1 MNNALMFSYNKGIKI
16 SSNFFLII
24 LQDKSNALGNYELP
38 TNLIRKIRKINYPK
52 LEYDVILRICDHI
65 ERPIEERENSDFSK
79 NNELIV
85 KCMLEINKEELF
97 PIPWSLNDIFALIK
111 ILQYQKQKEHI
122 FSNFKLEHNL
132 LFYALSKYS
141 ISDKNKYFNK
151 LCNIL
156 REILSLNNQEF
167 NDLQK
172 TYNSQT
178 ELKKL
183 EYDEFILKKNNL
195 SITLLDYYYYCK
207 FSNDLDSLFED
218 LMLNKKQFPN
228 KEIIENQNLIEDI
241 EIFNIEDYDDELIK
255 EKNKNEN
262 LEDKI
267 DKLNSECP
275 FQRAKGEKLYSVI
288 FYTFDEKVLFP
299 IICKNTNIFSD
310 IEKLFYEKYPY
321 YQHSD
326 NEFLLKDNII
336 NKNQTIEENKINDKD
351 LILVRNKI

>member
-111 ILQYQKQKEHI
+111 ILQYQKQKEYI

-141 ISDKNKYFNK
+141 INDKNKYFNK

-195 SITLLDYYYYCK
+195 SITLHDYYYYCK

-288 FYTFDEKVLFP
+288 
-299 IICKNTNIFSD
+299 
-310 IEKLFYEKYPY
+310 
-321 YQHSD
+321 
-326 NEFLLKDNII
+326 
-336 NKNQTIEENKINDKD
+336 
-351 LILVRNKI
+351 ILYF